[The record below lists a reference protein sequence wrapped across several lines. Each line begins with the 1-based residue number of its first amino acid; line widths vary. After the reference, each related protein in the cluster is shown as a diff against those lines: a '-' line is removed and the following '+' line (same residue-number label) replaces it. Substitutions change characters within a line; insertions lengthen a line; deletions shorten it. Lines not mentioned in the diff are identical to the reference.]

1 MDKERDGRKRGGE
14 RRRDKGKGRKR
25 EGNGREGVIIKAVGS
40 GSTYMCIDGQDIFF
54 RVHSASNIMIHTVHV
69 QGCT

>member
-1 MDKERDGRKRGGE
+1 MHFAGRVRERGERKREEREGWIRREMEGKRGGE

-40 GSTYMCIDGQDIFF
+40 GSTSTYMCIYI
-54 RVHSASNIMIHTVHV
+54 
-69 QGCT
+69 

>member
-40 GSTYMCIDGQDIFF
+40 GSTSTYMCIYI
-54 RVHSASNIMIHTVHV
+54 
-69 QGCT
+69 